1 MREITAAAAT
11 VVGGCL
17 GQVFKPQPMEK
28 KPGWRGSPGT
38 LPSAPLPMLLLLPPH
53 PLVSYARVPVRLHLH
68 RQPPVHTEHTQLPPA
83 WTHLA
88 RAFCKRWY
96 CPDCAALL
104 LTPSSFPASLPSLL
118 LFLPFLLLSLSVLS
132 LSLRQGFTLPSRL
145 TSKSQSCLCHI
156 TVGIWHHPWL

>member
-38 LPSAPLPMLLLLPPH
+38 PPSAPLPMLLLPPPH
-53 PLVSYARVPVRLHLH
+53 SLVSRARVPVLRRLH
-68 RQPPVHTEHTQLPPA
+68 RQPPVHTEHMQFPPA

-96 CPDCAALL
+96 CPDCAAPL
-104 LTPSSFPASLPSLL
+104 LTPSSFPASLPSSL
-118 LFLPFLLLSLSVLS
+118 LFLLSSFSVLLWPVFSAHFPYLATLS
-132 LSLRQGFTLPSRL
+132 LSLLRRG
-145 TSKSQSCLCHI
+145 
-156 TVGIWHHPWL
+156 TVRYL

>member
-11 VVGGCL
+11 AVGGCL

-68 RQPPVHTEHTQLPPA
+68 RQPPVHTEHMQLPPA

-118 LFLPFLLLSLSVLS
+118 LFLLSSFSVLLWPFFSALFPNLATLS
-132 LSLRQGFTLPSRL
+132 LSLLRRG
-145 TSKSQSCLCHI
+145 
-156 TVGIWHHPWL
+156 TVRYL